1 MLYEDAID
9 AISASTLLKIG
20 WLGEDGTILWH
31 TNAGS
36 IIPFPAGG
44 VYVQLGTL
52 AAADATL
59 SSFWVMLH
67 KRRSMPARASI
78 SRPQRDHLRSARR
91 RRGHRQRR
99 HCDFDPRRAEFPRAR
114 SRAAAARLQRQR
126 VADRCPAFA
135 PLGFATAP
143 PVGCPAAAYASGKNV
158 AAPKAGGKF
167 TLRL

>member
-9 AISASTLLKIG
+9 AISASTILKIG

-78 SRPQRDHLRSARR
+78 SRASARSSPIRSA
-91 RRGHRQRR
+91 
-99 HCDFDPRRAEFPRAR
+99 PAR
-114 SRAAAARLQRQR
+114 SSTE
-126 VADRCPAFA
+126 A
-135 PLGFATAP
+135 PL
-143 PVGCPAAAYASGKNV
+143 
-158 AAPKAGGKF
+158 
-167 TLRL
+167 RL